1 MFSGN
6 IMYSALF
13 LTATIFFISIHT
25 NVPLVML
32 KNLCRTKVEFMIEL
46 IDGMYLYHGSYTAVE
61 YIDLPKMRKR
71 LDFGKGFI
79 LRHRMNS
86 KCAYPLF

>member
-13 LTATIFFISIHT
+13 LTVTIFFISIHT

-32 KNLCRTKVEFMIEL
+32 KNLCRTKVVFMIEL
-46 IDGMYLYHGSYTAVE
+46 TDDMYLYHGSYTAVE
-61 YIDLPKMRKR
+61 YIDLPKCERGLILVKV
-71 LDFGKGFI
+71 FI